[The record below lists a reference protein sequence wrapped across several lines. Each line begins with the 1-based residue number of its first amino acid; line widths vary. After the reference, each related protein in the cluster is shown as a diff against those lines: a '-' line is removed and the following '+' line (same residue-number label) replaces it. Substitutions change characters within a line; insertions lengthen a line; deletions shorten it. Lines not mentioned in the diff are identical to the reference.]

1 VLEEEV
7 EDGGGDL
14 GANGGAQIHLVAL
27 QHVLNVAGPP
37 VCHGPEHRTKVY
49 GTLSLAGHADPKPNC
64 RIHERTNSLR
74 FLGIN
79 LENH

>member
-14 GANGGAQIHLVAL
+14 GANGGAQVHLVAL

-37 VCHGPEHRTKVY
+37 VCHGPEHRKTVLMVPTRSGRPCRPEAEFMKYKFFEV
-49 GTLSLAGHADPKPNC
+49 SGHQ
-64 RIHERTNSLR
+64 S
-74 FLGIN
+74 
-79 LENH
+79 

>member
-37 VCHGPEHRTKVY
+37 VCHGPEHRTTVY
-49 GTLSLAGHADPKPNC
+49 CTLGSADHADLDSHHYARSALKV
-64 RIHERTNSLR
+64 H
-74 FLGIN
+74 
-79 LENH
+79 

>member
-1 VLEEEV
+1 MLEEEV

-37 VCHGPEHRTKVY
+37 VCHGPAHGDNGVY
-49 GTLSLAGHADPKPNC
+49 GRS
-64 RIHERTNSLR
+64 ERSCGPETEFMNVHIL
-74 FLGIN
+74 
-79 LENH
+79 

>member
-1 VLEEEV
+1 MLEEEV

-37 VCHGPEHRTKVY
+37 VCHGPEHRTTVFMV
-49 GTLSLAGHADPKPNC
+49 GLTGHADLEPN
-64 RIHERTNSLR
+64 S
-74 FLGIN
+74 
-79 LENH
+79 

>member
-1 VLEEEV
+1 MLEEEV

-37 VCHGPEHRTKVY
+37 VCHGPAHRDNGVY
-49 GTLSLAGHADPKPNC
+49 YVGLAGHADSKS
-64 RIHERTNSLR
+64 NS
-74 FLGIN
+74 
-79 LENH
+79 